1 MKGIVMMNAPQLRN
15 RTHFTLIELLIVIA
29 IIAILASMLLPAL
42 SKARERAKATQCVGN
57 VKQCTMALQLY
68 ADDYKGTLLKAVPEN
83 LVYWTNVLYRQK
95 YISTGKVFLCPK
107 QNQKTPWKDN
117 PDALYTYG
125 LNRDILQNSDT
136 PHIVDNAGYYVN
148 IYSSIPKKSPSIVW
162 LTGDSLYVPSDKT
175 KMSPSVVKGHAVLS
189 WNTGKEGSVSIRHSN
204 QANLGFLDGGIRP
217 IGGEQMINLFPRVQ
231 EWYYN
236 ESIRRR
242 NVN

>member
-15 RTHFTLIELLIVIA
+15 KTRFTLIELLIVIA

-95 YISTGKVFLCPK
+95 YIPTGKVFLCPK

-125 LNRDILQNSDT
+125 LNRDITQNSDQS
-136 PHIVDNAGYYVN
+136 HIIDNAGYFVN
-148 IYSSIPKKSPSIVW
+148 IYSAIPKKSPSIVW

-189 WNTGKEGSVSIRHSN
+189 WNTGKEGSVSIRHSSK
-204 QANLGFLDGGIRP
+204 ANLGFLDGGVRP